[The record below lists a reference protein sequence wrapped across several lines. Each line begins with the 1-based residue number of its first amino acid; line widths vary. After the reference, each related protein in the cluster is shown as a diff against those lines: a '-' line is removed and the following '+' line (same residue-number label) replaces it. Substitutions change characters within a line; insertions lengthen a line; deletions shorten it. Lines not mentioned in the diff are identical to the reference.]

1 MGAVDHVRWR
11 NRPNLDRPVLVA
23 AFEGWNDAGDAAS
36 GAVRYLI
43 DRYDAEL
50 VAEID
55 PEEFFDFTSTR
66 PQAEIDDDGVRRI
79 VWPTTEVYAASL
91 PGDDGDVLLLIGTE
105 PQLRWRTF
113 CAQITGL
120 AQELGVPARRHA
132 RRPRGRGAPQP
143 AGARGRHGDRPRPR
157 RPSSGLQPSTYQG
170 PTGVVGVL
178 SAACREAGL
187 PSASLWAAVPTYVP
201 TAPSPKAVLALLEH
215 TAEVLGVW
223 VPTTD
228 LEIAA
233 RPPTS
238 ARSPSWSR
246 RTTRRPTTSP
256 SSRSATTPTS
266 TTAPRGRSLVEEVER
281 FLRDRPRLTTP
292 PDAGPSAVSPAD
304 RGRGGATGAPAPR
317 CAARRSGSSSRW
329 RRP

>member
-1 MGAVDHVRWR
+1 M
-11 NRPNLDRPVLVA
+11 LV

-55 PEEFFDFTSTR
+55 PEDFFDFTSTR
-66 PQAEIDDDGVRRI
+66 PQAELGDDGVRRI
-79 VWPTTEVYAASL
+79 RWPTTEVYAATL
-91 PGDDGDVLLLIGTE
+91 PGDAGDALLVVGTE

-120 AQELGVPARRHA
+120 AEEANCRLVVLLGALVAEVPHSRPVPVVGTVSDPALQAEL
-132 RRPRGRGAPQP
+132 
-143 AGARGRHGDRPRPR
+143 
-157 RPSSGLQPSTYQG
+157 GLQPSSYEG

-187 PSASLWAAVPTYVP
+187 SAASLWAAVPTYVP
-201 TAPSPKAVLALLEH
+201 TAPSPKAALALLER
-215 TAEVLGVW
+215 TSEVLGMW

-233 RPPTS
+233 AAYERQVSELVQEDEETS
-238 ARSPSWSR
+238 DYVTQLEERVDSDEGSDPEGA
-246 RTTRRPTTSP
+246 
-256 SSRSATTPTS
+256 A
-266 TTAPRGRSLVEEVER
+266 RSLVEEVER
-281 FLRDRPRLTTP
+281 YLRDRKN
-292 PDAGPSAVSPAD
+292 
-304 RGRGGATGAPAPR
+304 
-317 CAARRSGSSSRW
+317 
-329 RRP
+329 